1 MPQKTNQADHQLNSA
16 VGQKKTKKN
25 SWVTE
30 SDRTDWITTNLNKA
44 PSRKYFKFGF
54 IFRRIKVLQSKIY
67 RKLRPEKNEKV

>member
-1 MPQKTNQADHQLNSA
+1 MGHK
-16 VGQKKTKKN
+16 
-25 SWVTE
+25 E
-30 SDRTDWITTNLNKA
+30 SDTTDWTTTNLNKA